1 MGLKES
7 IRSLSLL
14 QGDTMRVYFRI
25 LLLILIIITI
35 TFTATTQPQNFKLF
49 DIRYTELTREARQ
62 QVDCLAEN
70 IYHEAGYE
78 PENGKLAVALVT
90 LNRTQDPRFPDSIC
104 SVVKQKTKSTCQFTW
119 FCEPV
124 KLNKN
129 SIVYEKAM
137 GIALF
142 AYANYEK
149 IDDIT
154 KGALYYHADYV
165 NPRWKLQR
173 TTVIGRHIFYKEGG
187 THNDGKIKLVS
198 KRREFETFVLSSD
211 GGSNS

>member
-1 MGLKES
+1 
-7 IRSLSLL
+7 
-14 QGDTMRVYFRI
+14 MRVYI
-25 LLLILIIITI
+25 HTLLLLLAIIAI
-35 TFTATTQPQNFKLF
+35 TFFATTYPQNFKLF
-49 DIRYTELTREARQ
+49 DIRYSELTKEAKQ
-62 QVDCLAEN
+62 QVECLAEN
-70 IYHEAGYE
+70 IYYEAGYE
-78 PENGKLAVALVT
+78 PEDGKLAVALVT

-119 FCEPV
+119 FCEAV

-137 GIALF
+137 DVALF
-142 AYANYEK
+142 AYANYEN

-173 TTVIGRHIFYKEGG
+173 TTIIGRHIFYKEGG
-187 THNDGKIKLVS
+187 KHNDGKTKLVS
-198 KRREFETFVLSSD
+198 KRGQFEALVLSLN